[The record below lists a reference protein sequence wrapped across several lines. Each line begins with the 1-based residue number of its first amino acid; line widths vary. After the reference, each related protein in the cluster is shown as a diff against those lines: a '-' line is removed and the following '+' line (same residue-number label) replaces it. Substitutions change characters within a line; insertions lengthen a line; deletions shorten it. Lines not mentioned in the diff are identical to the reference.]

1 MTGLAIFKN
10 KHNYVMT
17 YLYIMTFGPTS
28 VASPAAVSATLTHDA
43 PP

>member
-1 MTGLAIFKN
+1 
-10 KHNYVMT
+10 MT

-43 PP
+43 SP